1 MGPSK
6 MQASLVNY
14 NNNTILHIYLKIQS
28 SHTIPANC
36 ETSIKNDNTAAPK
49 PVTNVLLT
57 GTWVLLFTSEKND
70 GSNPSLAIA
79 IKIRG
84 WGRQKLC

>member
-1 MGPSK
+1 
-6 MQASLVNY
+6 
-14 NNNTILHIYLKIQS
+14 
-28 SHTIPANC
+28 
-36 ETSIKNDNTAAPK
+36 
-49 PVTNVLLT
+49 VLLT

>member
-1 MGPSK
+1 MGPSPTHTGLIRD
-6 MQASLVNY
+6 S
-14 NNNTILHIYLKIQS
+14 NTILHIHFQISL
-28 SHTIPANC
+28 TIPANC
-36 ETSIKNDNTAAPK
+36 ETSIKNASTAEPK

-57 GTWVLLFTSEKND
+57 GTWLFLLISEKND

-84 WGRQKLC
+84 